1 MKTLGILLRDSGN
14 MGTVNTVSY
23 YPEHGLGEDGYG
35 VVGDDMDYEAAARKL
50 IVYSQGLAK
59 GSLGTARSLA
69 VGEAPVLQYLSDKGE
84 PMNPSVLADTLG
96 YTRPRMTRILDS
108 LVYKG
113 YVERRNDEN
122 DRRKVL
128 VSATPE
134 GIEHA
139 KRQGDN
145 SIAAV
150 AEQLQSLGDSSAREL
165 VNVLEKAYSITY
177 DREPFEKPKKRKK
190 PLER

>member
-1 MKTLGILLRDSGN
+1 MQTLEKVATINELEFEGSASSLRSLE
-14 MGTVNTVSY
+14 GTSSAS
-23 YPEHGLGEDGYG
+23 
-35 VVGDDMDYEAAARKL
+35 MDYEDAAKKL
-50 IVYSQGLAK
+50 IMYSRGVAK
-59 GSLGTARSLA
+59 GSVGTAYGMSM
-69 VGEAPVLQYLSDKGE
+69 GEDPVLEYLSRQEGG
-84 PMNPSVLADTLG
+84 MNPSELADALG

-139 KRQGDN
+139 KRQGDS

-150 AEQLQSLGDSSAREL
+150 AEQLQSLGDSSARVL
-165 VNVLEKAYSITY
+165 VNVLVTAYSITY